1 MVAGLLLLRGE
12 LDDMADCFMG
22 ARNTD
27 RQWRASGDMLKLALG
42 CSAWQCE
49 SGAAVESAAE
59 S

>member
-12 LDDMADCFMG
+12 LDDMADCFTG

-42 CSAWQCE
+42 CSAWQ
-49 SGAAVESAAE
+49 
-59 S
+59 